1 MLPVL
6 LWTLQLPLAV
16 LSLMSTIKTFP
27 HLYLGAIKS
36 SFHSL
41 GDSLIKVKGWAGAM
55 VHLLECKHEDLEF
68 GFTRTDADSWAL
80 WPMVITTG
88 LGVGGRE
95 RGSEAPWAA
104 VLAESVSR
112 FRFSERLCLRKQRW
126 RTTKKYYRH

>member
-6 LWTLQLPLAV
+6 LWTLSVAAV

-27 HLYLGAIKS
+27 HLHLGAIKS

-41 GDSLIKVKGWAGAM
+41 GDSLIKGWAGAM

-80 WPMVITTG
+80 WPMVITQAWG
-88 LGVGGRE
+88 WGAE
-95 RGSEAPWAA
+95 RG
-104 VLAESVSR
+104 VLKLPGQP
-112 FRFSERLCLRKQRW
+112 F
-126 RTTKKYYRH
+126 